1 MVVRPYIVTAV
12 LLALLLALQAQL
24 WFGRGSMPAV
34 DQLKA
39 RLEQLEHDNAAAR
52 LANEQLAS
60 EVSDLQEGL
69 EVIEAYARQELG
81 MVKANEIFVQYTQ
94 SRRCS
99 CTLSHTTLCCC
110 AKMCS
115 CATKEVLPVLSA
127 PTTATVSM
135 GAGGL
140 AYKRRLS
147 GRQSGFRR

>member
-34 DQLKA
+34 EQLKA
-39 RLEQLEHDNAAAR
+39 RLEQLENDNAATR

-81 MVKANEIFVQYTQ
+81 MVKANEIFVQYAQ
-94 SRRCS
+94 PSADAE
-99 CTLSHTTLCCC
+99 LSPTPT
-110 AKMCS
+110 
-115 CATKEVLPVLSA
+115 PVAS
-127 PTTATVSM
+127 PS
-135 GAGGL
+135 
-140 AYKRRLS
+140 KP
-147 GRQSGFRR
+147 